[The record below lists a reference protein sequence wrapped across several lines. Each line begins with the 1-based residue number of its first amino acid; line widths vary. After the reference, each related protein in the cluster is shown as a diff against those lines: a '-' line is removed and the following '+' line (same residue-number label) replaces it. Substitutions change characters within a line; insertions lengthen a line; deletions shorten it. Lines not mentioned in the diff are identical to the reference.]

1 MEYVSIPLTSVFP
14 YDIFLLRKSL
24 TLRSRGLSVKKKE
37 KESVMFCRV
46 FCADILGIEARRICV
61 EADVSGGLPGFYM
74 VGLPSSEVKEAKE
87 RVLRAISNT
96 GIDLPPRKIT
106 INLSPANL
114 RKSGSG
120 FDLPIALAILGAMG
134 ILNPAHL
141 RDAMI
146 LGELSLDGKINPV
159 RGVLSVAFLAKEEG
173 LKELIVPE
181 QNLKEGAV
189 VPGIGVYG
197 AKDLKNLL
205 QRIADPQKDYVK
217 SADLD
222 HVLTEGKDAYP
233 VDFGE
238 VKGQE
243 VAKRATMVA
252 VAGFHHLLYVGPPG
266 SGKSMMAARIPT
278 IQNPL
283 TLEECM
289 ELSRIYSVAGLLG
302 EGPLMTHR
310 PFRAPHHT
318 ITSAALAGGYLIP
331 RPGEISL
338 AHKGVLF
345 LDEAAEFKQETLETL
360 RTPLETKQMVITR
373 SSVQTV
379 FPADFMLVMAMN
391 PCKCGYYPD
400 RNLCCCTEADVRRY
414 FGKIK
419 GPILDRIDVCI
430 GTKKVD
436 IRDLKSDD
444 RPMTSEEMRRQI
456 ILAQKK
462 QQERFLGDG
471 ILFNSQMGPKEIKQ
485 YCQLDREAEALLD
498 KAYQTYNMTARGYN
512 KTLKVA
518 RTIADLSGMEQI
530 QKEHIMEALTYRNA
544 FVERL

>member
-1 MEYVSIPLTSVFP
+1 
-14 YDIFLLRKSL
+14 
-24 TLRSRGLSVKKKE
+24 
-37 KESVMFCRV
+37 MFCRV

-141 RDAMI
+141 KDAMI
-146 LGELSLDGKINPV
+146 LGELSLDGQINPV
-159 RGVLSVAFLAKEEG
+159 RGVLPVALLAKEEG

-181 QNLKEGAV
+181 QNQKEGAAV
-189 VPGIGVYG
+189 FGIGVYG
-197 AKDLKNLL
+197 AKDLKTLL
-205 QRIADPQKDYVK
+205 QRIADPKKEYAK
-217 SADLD
+217 SEDLD
-222 HVLTEGKDAYP
+222 HVLMKGKDAYP
-233 VDFGE
+233 IDFSE

-283 TLEECM
+283 TMEECM

-302 EGPLMTHR
+302 EGPLMMHR

-318 ITSAALAGGYLIP
+318 ITSAALAGGYQTP

-430 GTKKVD
+430 GTRKVD
-436 IRDLKSDD
+436 IGDLKRDD
-444 RPMTSEEMRRQI
+444 QPMTSEAMRRQI

-471 ILFNSQMGPKEIKQ
+471 ILFNAQMGPKEIKK
-485 YCQLDREAEALLD
+485 YCGLDGEAEALLD

-518 RTIADLSGMEQI
+518 RTIADLSGREQI
-530 QKEHIMEALTYRNA
+530 QKEHIMEALSYRNA

>member
-1 MEYVSIPLTSVFP
+1 
-14 YDIFLLRKSL
+14 
-24 TLRSRGLSVKKKE
+24 
-37 KESVMFCRV
+37 MFCRV
-46 FCADILGIEARRICV
+46 FCADILGIEARRVCV

-106 INLSPANL
+106 INLSPANV
-114 RKSGSG
+114 RKNGSG
-120 FDLPIALAILGAMG
+120 FDLPIALAILGALG
-134 ILNPAHL
+134 VLSPSLLEHAIV
-141 RDAMI
+141 
-146 LGELSLDGKINPV
+146 LGELSLDGQINPV
-159 RGVLSVAFLAKEEG
+159 RGVLPVAILAKEQG
-173 LKELIVPE
+173 FSELIVPVK
-181 QNLKEGAV
+181 NRKEGAA
-189 VPGIGVYG
+189 VPGLGVYG
-197 AKDLKNLL
+197 AEDLKSLL
-205 QRIADPQKDYVK
+205 QMIADPEKEYVQGADPADYL
-217 SADLD
+217 S
-222 HVLTEGKDAYP
+222 EGQASYP
-233 VDFGE
+233 VDFSE

-266 SGKSMMAARIPT
+266 SGKSMMARRIPT

-283 TLEECM
+283 TADECM

-302 EGPLMTHR
+302 EDPLMTQR
-310 PFRAPHHT
+310 PFRAPHH
-318 ITSAALAGGYLIP
+318 SASPVALAGGYQNP

-345 LDEAAEFKQETLETL
+345 LDEAAEFKQETLEVL

-373 SSVQTV
+373 ASVQTV

-400 RNLCCCTEADVRRY
+400 REHCFCSEADVRRY

-436 IRDLKSDD
+436 IRDLKEDLKPVS
-444 RPMTSEEMRRQI
+444 SEEMRGQI
-456 ILAQKK
+456 IRAQKV
-462 QQERFLGDG
+462 QQERFSEDG
-471 ILFNSQMGPKEIKQ
+471 ILFNSQMGPKEIEK
-485 YCQLDREAEALLD
+485 YCQPDREAEALLE
-498 KAYQTYNMTARGYN
+498 KAYLTYNMSARGYN
-512 KTLKVA
+512 KALKVA
-518 RTIADLSGMEQI
+518 RTIADLSGEAEI
-530 QKEHIMEALTYRNA
+530 RREHIMEALSYRNA

>member
-1 MEYVSIPLTSVFP
+1 
-14 YDIFLLRKSL
+14 
-24 TLRSRGLSVKKKE
+24 
-37 KESVMFCRV
+37 MFCRV
-46 FCADILGIEARRICV
+46 FCADILGIKARCVCV

-96 GIDLPPRKIT
+96 GIDLPPCKIT
-106 INLSPANL
+106 INLSPANV
-114 RKSGSG
+114 RKNGSG
-120 FDLPIALAILGAMG
+120 FDLPIALAILGALG
-134 ILNPAHL
+134 VLNPAHL
-141 RDAMI
+141 KNAMI
-146 LGELSLDGKINPV
+146 LGELSLDGQINAV
-159 RGVLSVAFLAKEEG
+159 RGVLPVAFLAKEQG
-173 LKELIVPE
+173 FAELIVPE
-181 QNLKEGAV
+181 KNRKEGAA
-189 VPGIGVYG
+189 VPGLKVYG
-197 AKDLKNLL
+197 ASDLKTLL
-205 QRIADPQKDYVK
+205 TRIADPQKEYEPGGNLEEYL
-217 SADLD
+217 AGHLLD
-222 HVLTEGKDAYP
+222 YP
-233 VDFGE
+233 VDFAE

-266 SGKSMMAARIPT
+266 SGKSMLAQRIPT
-278 IQNPL
+278 ILNPL
-283 TLEECM
+283 TADECM

-302 EGPLMTHR
+302 EEPLMTHR

-318 ITSAALAGGYLIP
+318 ITAAALAGGYQIP

-436 IRDLKSDD
+436 IRDLKEEGKPLS
-444 RPMTSEEMRRQI
+444 SKEMRRQI
-456 ILAQKK
+456 VLAQKR
-462 QQERFLGDG
+462 QQERFAQEG
-471 ILFNSQMGPKEIKQ
+471 ILFNAQMGPKEIEK
-485 YCQLDREAEALLD
+485 YCRLDPGAEALLD
-498 KAYQTYNMTARGYN
+498 KAFHTCYMSARGYH
-512 KTLKVA
+512 KSLKVA
-518 RTIADLSGMEQI
+518 RTIADLAGEEDI
-530 QKEHIMEALTYRNA
+530 RKEHIMEALSYRNA

>member
-1 MEYVSIPLTSVFP
+1 M
-14 YDIFLLRKSL
+14 
-24 TLRSRGLSVKKKE
+24 
-37 KESVMFCRV
+37 MFCRV

-87 RVLRAISNT
+87 RVLRAISNS

-134 ILNPAHL
+134 ILDPVHL
-141 RDAMI
+141 KEAMI
-146 LGELSLDGKINPV
+146 LGELSLDGQINPV
-159 RGVLSVAFLAKEEG
+159 RGVLPVALLAKEEG

-181 QNLKEGAV
+181 KNRNEGAAV
-189 VPGIGVYG
+189 LGLGVYG
-197 AKDLKNLL
+197 ANDLKTLL
-205 QRIADPQKDYVK
+205 QKIADPQKEYVQR
-217 SADLD
+217 SDLEGQ
-222 HVLTEGKDAYP
+222 LTAQSLAYP

-243 VAKRATMVA
+243 IAKRATMVA

-266 SGKSMMAARIPT
+266 SGKSMMARRIPT
-278 IQNPL
+278 ILNPL
-283 TLEECM
+283 TMEECM

-302 EGPLMTHR
+302 EDPLMTQR

-318 ITSAALAGGYLIP
+318 ITAAALAGGYQIP

-400 RNLCCCTEADVRRY
+400 RNLCFCTEADVHRY

-436 IRDLKSDD
+436 IRDLKSDEM
-444 RPMTSEEMRRQI
+444 PVTSEQMREQI
-456 ILAQKK
+456 KKAQKI
-462 QQERFLGDG
+462 QQERFAGEK
-471 ILFNSQMGPKEIKQ
+471 ILFNSQMGQKEIRT
-485 YCQLDREAEALLD
+485 YCRLDKEAEALLD
-498 KAYQTYNMTARGYN
+498 KAYQTYNMSARGYD

-518 RTIADLSGMEQI
+518 RTIADLSAQETI
-530 QKEHIMEALTYRNA
+530 QKEHIMEALSYRNA
-544 FVERL
+544 FVERFG

>member
-1 MEYVSIPLTSVFP
+1 MEYVFFPLTSVFP

-141 RDAMI
+141 RDTMI

-159 RGVLSVAFLAKEEG
+159 RGVLPVAFLAKEEG

-222 HVLTEGKDAYP
+222 HVLTEEKDAYP

-266 SGKSMMAARIPT
+266 SGKSMMAQRIPT

-345 LDEAAEFKQETLETL
+345 LDEAAEFKQDTLETL
-360 RTPLETKQMVITR
+360 RTPLEIKQMVITR

-436 IRDLKSDD
+436 IKDLKSDG

-462 QQERFLGDG
+462 QQERFSEDG

-518 RTIADLSGMEQI
+518 RTIADLSGMEKI

>member
-1 MEYVSIPLTSVFP
+1 
-14 YDIFLLRKSL
+14 
-24 TLRSRGLSVKKKE
+24 
-37 KESVMFCRV
+37 MFCRV

-159 RGVLSVAFLAKEEG
+159 RGVLPVAFLAKEEG

-302 EGPLMTHR
+302 EGPLMTQR
-310 PFRAPHHT
+310 PFRAPRHR
-318 ITSAALAGGYLIP
+318 AL
-331 RPGEISL
+331 R
-338 AHKGVLF
+338 
-345 LDEAAEFKQETLETL
+345 
-360 RTPLETKQMVITR
+360 
-373 SSVQTV
+373 
-379 FPADFMLVMAMN
+379 
-391 PCKCGYYPD
+391 CG
-400 RNLCCCTEADVRRY
+400 
-414 FGKIK
+414 F
-419 GPILDRIDVCI
+419 
-430 GTKKVD
+430 
-436 IRDLKSDD
+436 
-444 RPMTSEEMRRQI
+444 
-456 ILAQKK
+456 
-462 QQERFLGDG
+462 
-471 ILFNSQMGPKEIKQ
+471 
-485 YCQLDREAEALLD
+485 
-498 KAYQTYNMTARGYN
+498 
-512 KTLKVA
+512 
-518 RTIADLSGMEQI
+518 
-530 QKEHIMEALTYRNA
+530 
-544 FVERL
+544 

>member
-1 MEYVSIPLTSVFP
+1 
-14 YDIFLLRKSL
+14 
-24 TLRSRGLSVKKKE
+24 
-37 KESVMFCRV
+37 MFCRV

-74 VGLPSSEVKEAKE
+74 VGHLSSEVKEAKE

-159 RGVLSVAFLAKEEG
+159 RGVLPVAFLAKEEG

-222 HVLTEGKDAYP
+222 HVLTEEKDAYP

-498 KAYQTYNMTARGYN
+498 KAYLTYNMTARGYN

-518 RTIADLSGMEQI
+518 RTIADLSGMEKI

>member
-1 MEYVSIPLTSVFP
+1 
-14 YDIFLLRKSL
+14 
-24 TLRSRGLSVKKKE
+24 
-37 KESVMFCRV
+37 MFCRV
-46 FCADILGIEARRICV
+46 YCADILGIEARRICV

-141 RDAMI
+141 KDAMI
-146 LGELSLDGKINPV
+146 LGELSLDGQLNPV
-159 RGVLSVAFLAKEEG
+159 RGVLPVALLAKNEG

-181 QNLKEGAV
+181 KNLKEGAAV
-189 VPGIGVYG
+189 FGLGVYG
-197 AKDLKNLL
+197 AKDLKTLL

-217 SADLD
+217 GADLKEY
-222 HVLTEGKDAYP
+222 LKSTTSLYP
-233 VDFGE
+233 IDFGE

-243 VAKRATMVA
+243 IAKRATMVA

-266 SGKSMMAARIPT
+266 SGKSMMARRIPT

-283 TLEECM
+283 TMEECM

-302 EGPLMTHR
+302 EAPLMTYR

-318 ITSAALAGGYLIP
+318 ITAVALAGGYQIP

-373 SSVQTV
+373 ASVQTV

-400 RNLCCCTEADVRRY
+400 RNHCFCTEADVRRY

-436 IRDLKSDD
+436 IQDLKRDD
-444 RPMTSEEMRRQI
+444 QPVTSEEMRRQI

-462 QQERFLGDG
+462 QQERFQGDA
-471 ILFNSQMGPKEIKQ
+471 ILFNAQMGPKEIQK
-485 YCQLDREAEALLD
+485 YCRLDPGAEALLD

-518 RTIADLSGMEQI
+518 RTIADLSDMETI
-530 QKEHIMEALTYRNA
+530 QKKHIMEALSYRNA
-544 FVERL
+544 FVERLG

>member
-1 MEYVSIPLTSVFP
+1 
-14 YDIFLLRKSL
+14 
-24 TLRSRGLSVKKKE
+24 
-37 KESVMFCRV
+37 MFCRV
-46 FCADILGIEARRICV
+46 FCADILGIQARCVCV

-96 GIDLPPRKIT
+96 GIDLPPCKIT
-106 INLSPANL
+106 INLSPANV
-114 RKSGSG
+114 RKNGSG
-120 FDLPIALAILGAMG
+120 FDLPIALAILGALG
-134 ILNPAHL
+134 VLNPAHL
-141 RDAMI
+141 KNAMI
-146 LGELSLDGKINPV
+146 LGELSLDGQINAV
-159 RGVLSVAFLAKEEG
+159 RGVLPVAFLAKEQG
-173 LKELIVPE
+173 FAELIVPE
-181 QNLKEGAV
+181 KNRKEGAA
-189 VPGIGVYG
+189 VPGLKVYG
-197 AKDLKNLL
+197 ASDLKTLL
-205 QRIADPQKDYVK
+205 TRIADPQKEYEPGGNLEEYL
-217 SADLD
+217 AGHLLD
-222 HVLTEGKDAYP
+222 YP
-233 VDFGE
+233 VDFAE

-266 SGKSMMAARIPT
+266 SGKSMLAQRIPT
-278 IQNPL
+278 ILNPL
-283 TLEECM
+283 TADECM

-302 EGPLMTHR
+302 EEPLMTHR

-318 ITSAALAGGYLIP
+318 ITAAALAGGYQIP

-436 IRDLKSDD
+436 IRDLKEEGKPLS
-444 RPMTSEEMRRQI
+444 SKEMRRQI
-456 ILAQKK
+456 VLAQKR
-462 QQERFLGDG
+462 QQERFAQEG
-471 ILFNSQMGPKEIKQ
+471 ILFNAQMGPKEIEK
-485 YCQLDREAEALLD
+485 YCRLDPGAEALLD
-498 KAYQTYNMTARGYN
+498 KAFHTCYMSARGYH
-512 KTLKVA
+512 KSLKVA
-518 RTIADLSGMEQI
+518 RTIADLAGEEDI
-530 QKEHIMEALTYRNA
+530 RKEHIMEALSYRNA

>member
-1 MEYVSIPLTSVFP
+1 
-14 YDIFLLRKSL
+14 
-24 TLRSRGLSVKKKE
+24 
-37 KESVMFCRV
+37 MFCRV

-141 RDAMI
+141 RDTMI

-159 RGVLSVAFLAKEEG
+159 RGVLPVAFLAKEEG

-222 HVLTEGKDAYP
+222 HVLTEEKDAYP

-266 SGKSMMAARIPT
+266 SGKSMMAQRIPT

-436 IRDLKSDD
+436 IKDLKSDG

-462 QQERFLGDG
+462 QQERFSGVG

-518 RTIADLSGMEQI
+518 RTIADLSGMEKI

>member
-1 MEYVSIPLTSVFP
+1 
-14 YDIFLLRKSL
+14 
-24 TLRSRGLSVKKKE
+24 
-37 KESVMFCRV
+37 MFCRV

-74 VGLPSSEVKEAKE
+74 VGLPSSAVKEAKE

-159 RGVLSVAFLAKEEG
+159 RGVLPVAFLAKEEG

-436 IRDLKSDD
+436 IQDLKSDD

-462 QQERFLGDG
+462 QQERFLREG
-471 ILFNSQMGPKEIKQ
+471 ILFNSQMLPDDIEKF
-485 YCQLDREAEALLD
+485 CALD
-498 KAYQTYNMTARGYN
+498 KKVSDWFTHAIAKMEVSARSYH
-512 KTLKVA
+512 KILKVA
-518 RTIADLSGMEQI
+518 RTIADLDDEENIRGDHLAEAI
-530 QKEHIMEALTYRNA
+530 QLNNSEIMN
-544 FVERL
+544 

>member
-1 MEYVSIPLTSVFP
+1 
-14 YDIFLLRKSL
+14 
-24 TLRSRGLSVKKKE
+24 
-37 KESVMFCRV
+37 MFCRV
-46 FCADILGIEARRICV
+46 YCADILGIAARRICV

-141 RDAMI
+141 NQTMV
-146 LGELSLDGKINPV
+146 LGELSLDGQINPV
-159 RGVLSVAFLAKEEG
+159 RGVLPVALLAEEEG
-173 LKELIVPE
+173 FRELIVPE
-181 QNLKEGAV
+181 QNRKEGAAV
-189 VPGIGVYG
+189 CGIGVYG
-197 AKDLKNLL
+197 AKDLKTLL
-205 QRIADPQKDYVK
+205 QMIADPQKEYAK
-217 SADLD
+217 GAHLQDL
-222 HVLTEGKDAYP
+222 LNGKNNTFP
-233 VDFGE
+233 VDFAD

-266 SGKSMMAARIPT
+266 SGKSMMAERIPT

-283 TLEECM
+283 TMEECM

-302 EGPLMTHR
+302 EGPLITHR

-318 ITSAALAGGYLIP
+318 ITSAALAGGYQSP

-400 RNLCCCTEADVRRY
+400 RNLCFCTEADVHRY

-436 IRDLKSDD
+436 IRDLK
-444 RPMTSEEMRRQI
+444 RAGHPMTSEEMRTQI

-462 QQERFLGDG
+462 QQERFLGEK
-471 ILFNSQMGPKEIKQ
+471 ILFNSQMGPKEIQK
-485 YCQLDREAEALLD
+485 YCGLEREAEALLD
-498 KAYQTYNMTARGYN
+498 KAYQTYNMSARGYN

-530 QKEHIMEALTYRNA
+530 EKEHILEALSYRNA

>member
-1 MEYVSIPLTSVFP
+1 
-14 YDIFLLRKSL
+14 
-24 TLRSRGLSVKKKE
+24 
-37 KESVMFCRV
+37 MFCRV

-159 RGVLSVAFLAKEEG
+159 RGVLPVAFLAKEEG

-197 AKDLKNLL
+197 ANDLKNLL
-205 QRIADPQKDYVK
+205 QRIADPKKDYVK

-266 SGKSMMAARIPT
+266 SGKSMMAQRIPT

-302 EGPLMTHR
+302 DGPLMTQR

-318 ITSAALAGGYLIP
+318 ITSAALAGGYQIP

-436 IRDLKSDD
+436 IQDLKSDD
-444 RPMTSEEMRRQI
+444 RPMTSEEM
-456 ILAQKK
+456 
-462 QQERFLGDG
+462 
-471 ILFNSQMGPKEIKQ
+471 
-485 YCQLDREAEALLD
+485 
-498 KAYQTYNMTARGYN
+498 
-512 KTLKVA
+512 
-518 RTIADLSGMEQI
+518 
-530 QKEHIMEALTYRNA
+530 
-544 FVERL
+544 